1 MFSITCDA
9 GTNDYDVNK
18 YKESFK
24 KVTSL
29 TQRGKSILL
38 SKTITSPSN
47 TKNTMAD
54 TQNANDKSNEEAG
67 LLSTFKITRG
77 DSCIKPLQTQDEV
90 KQRSKS
96 AARMIS
102 SHFEVSKARNP
113 SELSNPHAHNSKSI
127 STLQK
132 IQKAVKQLQLN
143 QDSNIELN

>member
-1 MFSITCDA
+1 MFSITCDG

-54 TQNANDKSNEEAG
+54 TQNVNDKSNEEAG

-77 DSCIKPLQTQDEV
+77 DSCIKPLQNQDEV
-90 KQRSKS
+90 K
-96 AARMIS
+96 
-102 SHFEVSKARNP
+102 
-113 SELSNPHAHNSKSI
+113 
-127 STLQK
+127 
-132 IQKAVKQLQLN
+132 
-143 QDSNIELN
+143 